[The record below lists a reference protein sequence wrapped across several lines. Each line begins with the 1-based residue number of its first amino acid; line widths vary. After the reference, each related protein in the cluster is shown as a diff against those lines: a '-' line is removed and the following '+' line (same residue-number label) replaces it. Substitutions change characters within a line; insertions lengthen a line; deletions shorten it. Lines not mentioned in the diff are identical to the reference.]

1 MRRPNSGDS
10 GASAR
15 SADGPAGDPTDEF
28 AVIARLQARF
38 EALGRGPSAPGDL
51 WIGDDAAVLTFPRSG
66 PVRGSGPVPGS
77 GPVLATTDLVVEGV
91 HVDLGIS
98 DPGDVGWKALM
109 VTVSDLAAMGA
120 AADYAL
126 LSVAAPHGFSLDALG
141 AGVAEAAE
149 ATGCSIVGGDLSGS
163 ELLVVSV
170 TALGSLPGGSP
181 PGALRRDGARP
192 GDRLFVTGPLGA
204 AAAGL
209 RLLGE
214 RDDAG
219 SADRVPV
226 PSELAT
232 AHRRPVARLAE
243 GQAARRAGGVRG
255 PSTCQTGSSPTWSGW
270 PVPPGSDSISWSR
283 RWPPG
288 PTATRRSPGGRTTSW
303 SWPPRIREHCWT
315 NSRGPDSLLR
325 SRSAGVPI
333 GTASGSSAGRPL
345 PAGGWRHR
353 F

>member
-10 GASAR
+10 GASPR

-28 AVIARLQARF
+28 AVIARLQSRF
-38 EALGRGPSAPGDL
+38 EALGGGPSAPGDL
-51 WIGDDAAVLTFPRSG
+51 WIGDDAAALSFPR
-66 PVRGSGPVPGS
+66 SGPVPGS

-126 LSVAAPHGFSLDALG
+126 LSVAAPHGFAVEALG
-141 AGVAEAAE
+141 VGVAEAAG
-149 ATGCSIVGGDLSGS
+149 AAGCAVVGGDLSGS
-163 ELLVVSV
+163 RQLVVSV
-170 TALGSLPGGSP
+170 TALGSLPGGTP
-181 PGALRRDGARP
+181 PGPLRRAGARP

-204 AAAGL
+204 ASAGL
-209 RLLGE
+209 RLLRGRE
-214 RDDAG
+214 DAG
-219 SADRVPV
+219 SGDQATVP
-226 PSELAT
+226 PELAR

-243 GQAARRAGGVRG
+243 GQLARLAGASAAIDVSDGLLADLVRLARASGVGLDLVEPPVAAGADRDDALSGGEDYELVL
-255 PSTCQTGSSPTWSGW
+255 
-270 PVPPGSDSISWSR
+270 
-283 RWPPG
+283 
-288 PTATRRSPGGRTTSW
+288 ATPDPGGLLDAFAVAGLRTPLPVGRCTD
-303 SWPPRIREHCWT
+303 RDGEWT
-315 NSRGPDSLLR
+315 LG
-325 SRSAGVPI
+325 
-333 GTASGSSAGRPL
+333 GRPL

>member
-1 MRRPNSGDS
+1 MRRPNSGDP

-15 SADGPAGDPTDEF
+15 SADDPAGDPTDEF

-77 GPVLATTDLVVEGV
+77 GPVLATTDLLVEGV

-120 AADYAL
+120 VADYTL

-163 ELLVVSV
+163 
-170 TALGSLPGGSP
+170 
-181 PGALRRDGARP
+181 
-192 GDRLFVTGPLGA
+192 
-204 AAAGL
+204 
-209 RLLGE
+209 
-214 RDDAG
+214 
-219 SADRVPV
+219 
-226 PSELAT
+226 
-232 AHRRPVARLAE
+232 
-243 GQAARRAGGVRG
+243 
-255 PSTCQTGSSPTWSGW
+255 SSWW
-270 PVPPGSDSISWSR
+270 CR
-283 RWPPG
+283 
-288 PTATRRSPGGRTTSW
+288 
-303 SWPPRIREHCWT
+303 
-315 NSRGPDSLLR
+315 
-325 SRSAGVPI
+325 
-333 GTASGSSAGRPL
+333 
-345 PAGGWRHR
+345 
-353 F
+353 